1 VVVDGANG
9 AASLVGPVTYRE
21 AGADVIEIHCRPD
34 GYNINDGCG
43 STHIEDLQR
52 AVLEHGADL
61 GIAHDGDADRC
72 LAVDAQGD
80 LVDGDQ
86 LMAII
91 ALSLRDQSRLA
102 KDTVV
107 ATVMANLG
115 FKQAM
120 QREGIE
126 VVETAVG
133 DRYVLEAMLESGYV
147 LGGEQSG
154 HVVMTEHAT
163 TGDGILTALQVMSR
177 MAATG
182 KSLAELAAVM
192 DRLPQVLVNVA
203 GVDKNAVDSNA
214 AVAQAVSDAESR
226 LGDSGRVLLRKS
238 GTEPLVRVM
247 VEARDEATAETVAA
261 ELADVVRAELSL

>member
-1 VVVDGANG
+1 MG
-9 AASLVGPVTYRE
+9 AARRISR
-21 AGADVIEIHCRPD
+21 ICRRR
-34 GYNINDGCG
+34 
-43 STHIEDLQR
+43 SS
-52 AVLEHGADL
+52 EHGADL

-72 LAVDAQGD
+72 LAVDGD
-80 LVDGDQ
+80 GNLVDGDQ

-91 ALSLRDQSRLA
+91 ALSLRDQARLV

-133 DRYVLEAMLESGYV
+133 DRYVLEAMLGSGYI

-154 HVVMTEHAT
+154 HVVMTDHAT
-163 TGDGILTALQVMSR
+163 TGDGILTALQTMSR

-182 KSLAELAAVM
+182 KSLADLAGVM
-192 DRLPQVLVNVA
+192 DRLPQVLINVA
-203 GVDKNAVDSNA
+203 GVDKNALEANA
-214 AVAQAVSDAESR
+214 AVSQAVAAAEAR

-247 VEARDEATAETVAA
+247 VEAHDEATAEAVAT
-261 ELADVVRAELSL
+261 ELADTVRVHLSL

>member
-1 VVVDGANG
+1 
-9 AASLVGPVTYRE
+9 
-21 AGADVIEIHCRPD
+21 PD

-43 STHIEDLQR
+43 STHMEDLQR

-61 GIAHDGDADRC
+61 GIAHDGDADRR
-72 LAVDAQGD
+72 LAVDARGQ

-91 ALSLRDQSRLA
+91 ALSLRDQARLV

-133 DRYVLEAMLESGYV
+133 DRYVLEAMLESGYI

-163 TGDGILTALQVMSR
+163 TGDGILTA
-177 MAATG
+177 
-182 KSLAELAAVM
+182 
-192 DRLPQVLVNVA
+192 
-203 GVDKNAVDSNA
+203 
-214 AVAQAVSDAESR
+214 
-226 LGDSGRVLLRKS
+226 
-238 GTEPLVRVM
+238 
-247 VEARDEATAETVAA
+247 
-261 ELADVVRAELSL
+261 